1 MTDIA
6 KLTRAKYQAIK
17 LEELSNEFV
26 TLIEKMIETRKIRK
40 AEALDS
46 HQEKINNVRIEV
58 EVFLDEVS
66 IKLENSKAE
75 NKLNIEE
82 LESSIKSLRVGL
94 DSFLELIQFHND
106 QKKIRD
112 QIVLIEHEW
121 KNIRPLVD

>member
-26 TLIEKMIETRKIRK
+26 ALIEKMVETRKIRK